1 MFKRRLMKAG
11 ILQIIDLEEGAVR
24 SHAAEIASI
33 VEEFSDEQLEVY
45 ARRLKQLSDIVSK
58 ERKGRENEF

>member
-1 MFKRRLMKAG
+1 MFKRRLMKSG
-11 ILQIIDLEEGAVR
+11 ILQIINLEEGAVR
-24 SHAAEIASI
+24 SHAEEIASI

-58 ERKGRENEF
+58 EIKGREK